1 MTVEQKM
8 LRQGCAW
15 LPRAVAAGRRD
26 GRSGRQISAQ
36 VFDAELLRPENE
48 VREVQNRRTDVV
60 ELARPPATENE
71 APREMPARDELLR
84 LYMSEA
90 AATPLLTAEEEVLLA
105 RAVSAGARASER
117 LASDAPDGDEQVAL
131 EADVAAA
138 QAARRKLIE
147 ANLRLV
153 VSVARRYLGR
163 GLPLADLIQEGNL
176 GLFRAVEKFDPER
189 GFRFS
194 TYAYWWIR
202 QAISRAVA
210 DQARTVRLPVHLV
223 ELLGRLGK
231 AAGAVEQRLG
241 REARPAEIAAELGV
255 PVEQVE
261 LAQMAAREPL
271 SLDLELGEDGDTLGE
286 LVADEDLQPA
296 EEAAERADLRAALA
310 SALESLEPAQS
321 AVLRLRFGL
330 DGGRPH
336 TLREVGQELG
346 ISGERARQ
354 LEAAGLHRLRR
365 TAGGLR
371 TYAA

>member
-1 MTVEQKM
+1 MEETRPVSHETD
-8 LRQGCAW
+8 
-15 LPRAVAAGRRD
+15 AGR
-26 GRSGRQISAQ
+26 
-36 VFDAELLRPENE
+36 E
-48 VREVQNRRTDVV
+48 V
-60 ELARPPATENE
+60 
-71 APREMPARDELLR
+71 PARDELLR

-90 AATPLLTAEEEVLLA
+90 AGTPLLTAEEEVTLA
-105 RAVSAGARASER
+105 RAVGAGAAASER
-117 LASDAPDGDEQVAL
+117 LTSATVDDGERETLQDAVTAGE
-131 EADVAAA
+131 
-138 QAARRKLIE
+138 AARRRLIE

-163 GLPLADLIQEGNL
+163 GLPLGDLIQEGNL
-176 GLFRAVEKFDPER
+176 GLFRAVDKYDPER
-189 GFRFS
+189 GYRFS

-210 DQARTVRLPVHLV
+210 DQARTVRLPVHLI

-261 LAQMAAREPL
+261 LAQSAAREPL

-286 LVADEDLQPA
+286 LVADEDLLST
-296 EEAAERADLRAALA
+296 EEAAERADMRSAVIAALDT
-310 SALESLEPAQS
+310 LEPAQS

-330 DGGRPH
+330 EGGRPH
-336 TLREVGQELG
+336 TLREVGQQLG

-354 LEAAGLHRLRR
+354 LEAAGLHHLRR
-365 TAGGLR
+365 SAGGLR
-371 TYAA
+371 PYAA

>member
-1 MTVEQKM
+1 MSSRT
-8 LRQGCAW
+8 A
-15 LPRAVAAGRRD
+15 LPEETRPA
-26 GRSGRQISAQ
+26 SGDEDLER
-36 VFDAELLRPENE
+36 EL
-48 VREVQNRRTDVV
+48 
-60 ELARPPATENE
+60 
-71 APREMPARDELLR
+71 PARDELLR
-84 LYMSEA
+84 LYMAEA
-90 AATPLLTAEEEVLLA
+90 AATPLLTAEEEVTLA
-105 RAVSAGARASER
+105 RAVAAGNRARER
-117 LASDAPDGDEQVAL
+117 LATLPPDAPEREAL
-131 EADVAAA
+131 AAEVEAGE
-138 QAARRKLIE
+138 AARRRLIE

-163 GLPLADLIQEGNL
+163 GLPLSDLIQEGNL
-176 GLFRAVEKFDPER
+176 GLFRAVEKYDPER

-210 DQARTVRLPVHLV
+210 DQARTVRLPVHLI
-223 ELLGRLGK
+223 ELLGRLNK

-261 LAQMAAREPL
+261 LAQAAAREPL
-271 SLDLELGEDGDTLGE
+271 SLDLELGDDGDTLAE
-286 LVADEDLQPA
+286 LVADDTLLST
-296 EEAAERADLRAALA
+296 EEAAERADLRAAVEA
-310 SALESLEPAQS
+310 ALDTLDPAQS

-330 DGGRPH
+330 EDGRPH
-336 TLREVGQELG
+336 TLREIGQRLG

-365 TAGGLR
+365 NAGALR

>member
-1 MTVEQKM
+1 
-8 LRQGCAW
+8 LDNIRPA
-15 LPRAVAAGRRD
+15 
-26 GRSGRQISAQ
+26 SA
-36 VFDAELLRPENE
+36 ETESP
-48 VREVQNRRTDVV
+48 REVS
-60 ELARPPATENE
+60 
-71 APREMPARDELLR
+71 ARDELLR

-90 AATPLLTAEEEVLLA
+90 AATPLLTAEEEVMLA
-105 RAVSAGARASER
+105 RQVAAGTRASEH
-117 LASDAPDGDEQVAL
+117 LLIAGVDDETRAALTAEVAT
-131 EADVAAA
+131 AA
-138 QAARRKLIE
+138 AARRRLIE

-163 GLPLADLIQEGNL
+163 GLPLGDLIQEGNL
-176 GLFRAVEKFDPER
+176 GLFRAVDKYDPER

-210 DQARTVRLPVHLV
+210 DQARTVRLPVHLI

-231 AAGAVEQRLG
+231 AASAVEQRLG
-241 REARPAEIAAELGV
+241 REARPSEIAAELSV

-261 LAQMAAREPL
+261 LALSAAREPL

-286 LVADEDLQPA
+286 LVADEDLA
-296 EEAAERADLRAALA
+296 SADEVAERADLRAAVA
-310 SALESLEPAQS
+310 AELETLEPAQS

-330 DGGRPH
+330 EGGRPH
-336 TLREVGQELG
+336 TLREVGQQLG

-365 TAGGLR
+365 AASRLR
-371 TYAA
+371 GYAA

>member
-1 MTVEQKM
+1 
-8 LRQGCAW
+8 
-15 LPRAVAAGRRD
+15 
-26 GRSGRQISAQ
+26 
-36 VFDAELLRPENE
+36 
-48 VREVQNRRTDVV
+48 VQNRRSNVLDAT
-60 ELARPPATENE
+60 RPPATETE
-71 APREMPARDELLR
+71 PARELPARDELLR

-90 AATPLLTAEEEVLLA
+90 AATPLLTAEQEVTLS
-105 RAVSAGARASER
+105 RAVGAGARATER
-117 LASDAPDGDEQVAL
+117 LTSEALDPAERASLEEAVA
-131 EADVAAA
+131 EADL
-138 QAARRKLIE
+138 ARRRLIE

-163 GLPLADLIQEGNL
+163 GLPLGDLIQEGNL

-189 GFRFS
+189 GYRFS

-261 LAQMAAREPL
+261 LAQAAAREPL

-286 LVADEDLQPA
+286 LVADDDLPPA
-296 EEAAERADLRAALA
+296 EEAAERADLRAALS
-310 SALESLEPAQS
+310 SALDSLEPAQS

>member
-1 MTVEQKM
+1 M
-8 LRQGCAW
+8 L
-15 LPRAVAAGRRD
+15 D
-26 GRSGRQISAQ
+26 
-36 VFDAELLRPENE
+36 D
-48 VREVQNRRTDVV
+48 
-60 ELARPPATENE
+60 ARPASGDNAIEQE
-71 APREMPARDELLR
+71 VSARDELLR
-84 LYMSEA
+84 LYMTEA
-90 AATPLLTAEEEVLLA
+90 AATPLLTAEEEVALA
-105 RAVSAGARASER
+105 RQIAAGVRAAEQ
-117 LASDAPDGDEQVAL
+117 LASGQGSPEERARW
-131 EADVAAA
+131 EAEVAAG
-138 QAARRKLIE
+138 QAARKRLIE

-176 GLFRAVEKFDPER
+176 GLFRAVDKFDPER

-210 DQARTVRLPVHLV
+210 DQARTVRLPVHLI
-223 ELLGRLGK
+223 ELLGKLGK
-231 AAGAVEQRLG
+231 AANAVEQRLG

-255 PVEQVE
+255 SVDQVE

-271 SLDLELGEDGDTLGE
+271 SLDLDLGEDGDTLGE
-286 LVADEDLQPA
+286 LVADEDAPPT
-296 EEAAERADLRAALA
+296 EEAAELADLRAAVA
-310 SALESLEPAQS
+310 AALDTLEPAQS

-336 TLREVGQELG
+336 TLREVGQRLG

-365 TAGGLR
+365 NSAGLR
-371 TYAA
+371 PYAA

>member
-1 MTVEQKM
+1 
-8 LRQGCAW
+8 
-15 LPRAVAAGRRD
+15 VAKTRT
-26 GRSGRQISAQ
+26 
-36 VFDAELLRPENE
+36 AEAE
-48 VREVQNRRTDVV
+48 VT
-60 ELARPPATENE
+60 RPPTHETETL
-71 APREMPARDELLR
+71 REMPARDELLR

-90 AATPLLTAEEEVLLA
+90 AATPLLTAEEEVTLA
-105 RAVSAGARASER
+105 RAVGAGSRAMER
-117 LASDAPDGDEQVAL
+117 LASEPLTEPERTALQAEVAGG
-131 EADVAAA
+131 E
-138 QAARRKLIE
+138 AARQRLIE

-163 GLPLADLIQEGNL
+163 GLPLGDLIQEGNL
-176 GLFRAVEKFDPER
+176 GLFRAVDKYDPDR

-210 DQARTVRLPVHLV
+210 DQARTVRLPVHLI

-231 AAGAVEQRLG
+231 AASAVEQRLG
-241 REARPAEIAAELGV
+241 REARPSEIAAELGV
-255 PVEQVE
+255 PVDQVE
-261 LAQMAAREPL
+261 LAQAAAREPL

-286 LVADEDLQPA
+286 LVSDDELPPTED
-296 EEAAERADLRAALA
+296 AAERADLRNAVAAALDT
-310 SALESLEPAQS
+310 LEPAQS

-336 TLREVGQELG
+336 TLREVGQQLG

-365 TAGGLR
+365 SAGALR

>member
-1 MTVEQKM
+1 LASEND
-8 LRQGCAW
+8 
-15 LPRAVAAGRRD
+15 AA
-26 GRSGRQISAQ
+26 
-36 VFDAELLRPENE
+36 
-48 VREVQNRRTDVV
+48 
-60 ELARPPATENE
+60 
-71 APREMPARDELLR
+71 REMPARDELLR

-90 AATPLLTAEEEVLLA
+90 AATPLLTAEQEISLA
-105 RAVSAGARASER
+105 RAVGAGTQAAERLLDSSVSEAARA
-117 LASDAPDGDEQVAL
+117 AL
-131 EADVAAA
+131 EATVAEG
-138 QAARRKLIE
+138 QAARRRLIE

-163 GLPLADLIQEGNL
+163 GLPLGDLIQEGNL
-176 GLFRAVEKFDPER
+176 GLFRAVEKYDPDR

-231 AAGAVEQRLG
+231 AASAVEQREG

-261 LAQMAAREPL
+261 LAQSAAREPL

-286 LVADEDLQPA
+286 LVADEDLPPA
-296 EEAAERADLRAALA
+296 EEAAERADLQRALA
-310 SALESLEPAQS
+310 TALDSLEPAQS

>member
-1 MTVEQKM
+1 MATN
-8 LRQGCAW
+8 RT
-15 LPRAVAAGRRD
+15 AVL
-26 GRSGRQISAQ
+26 
-36 VFDAELLRPENE
+36 EETRPTPSESE
-48 VREVQNRRTDVV
+48 SV
-60 ELARPPATENE
+60 
-71 APREMPARDELLR
+71 REMPARDELLR

-90 AATPLLTAEEEVLLA
+90 AATPLLTAEEEVTLA
-105 RAVSAGARASER
+105 RAVGAGARAAER
-117 LASDAPDGDEQVAL
+117 LISEALEGETRTAL
-131 EADVAAA
+131 EADVAAGE
-138 QAARRKLIE
+138 AARKRLIE

-163 GLPLADLIQEGNL
+163 GLPLGDLIQEGNL
-176 GLFRAVEKFDPER
+176 GLFRAVDKYDPER
-189 GFRFS
+189 GYRFS

-210 DQARTVRLPVHLV
+210 DQARTVRLPVHLI

-231 AAGAVEQRLG
+231 AASAVEQRLG

-255 PVEQVE
+255 PVDQVE
-261 LAQMAAREPL
+261 LAQAAAREPL

-286 LVADEDLQPA
+286 LVSDEDLPPT
-296 EEAAERADLRAALA
+296 EDAAERADLRRAVAAALDT
-310 SALESLEPAQS
+310 LEPAQS

-330 DGGRPH
+330 EDGRPH
-336 TLREVGQELG
+336 TLREVGQQLG

-365 TAGGLR
+365 SAGDLR

>member
-1 MTVEQKM
+1 VVKKQGTM
-8 LRQGCAW
+8 L
-15 LPRAVAAGRRD
+15 D
-26 GRSGRQISAQ
+26 
-36 VFDAELLRPENE
+36 D
-48 VREVQNRRTDVV
+48 
-60 ELARPPATENE
+60 ARPASGDNAIEQE
-71 APREMPARDELLR
+71 VSARDELLR
-84 LYMSEA
+84 LYMTEA
-90 AATPLLTAEEEVLLA
+90 AATPLLTAEEEVALA
-105 RAVSAGARASER
+105 RQIAAGVRAAEQ
-117 LASDAPDGDEQVAL
+117 LASGQGSPEERARW
-131 EADVAAA
+131 EAEVAAG
-138 QAARRKLIE
+138 QAARKRLIE

-176 GLFRAVEKFDPER
+176 GLFRAVDKFDPER

-210 DQARTVRLPVHLV
+210 DQARTVRLPVHLI
-223 ELLGRLGK
+223 ELLGKLGK
-231 AAGAVEQRLG
+231 AANAVEQRLG

-255 PVEQVE
+255 SVDQVE

-271 SLDLELGEDGDTLGE
+271 SLDLDLGEDGDTLGE
-286 LVADEDLQPA
+286 LVADEDAPPT
-296 EEAAERADLRAALA
+296 EEAAELADLRAAVA
-310 SALESLEPAQS
+310 AALDTLEPAQS

-336 TLREVGQELG
+336 TLREVGQRLG

-365 TAGGLR
+365 NGAILR
-371 TYAA
+371 PYAA

>member
-1 MTVEQKM
+1 V
-8 LRQGCAW
+8 
-15 LPRAVAAGRRD
+15 
-26 GRSGRQISAQ
+26 
-36 VFDAELLRPENE
+36 NE
-48 VREVQNRRTDVV
+48 VPNRRSSVV
-60 ELARPPATENE
+60 DAARPPASDNE
-71 APREMPARDELLR
+71 VAREMPARDELLR

-90 AATPLLTAEEEVLLA
+90 AATPLLTADQEITLA
-105 RAVSAGARASER
+105 RAVGAGVRASER
-117 LASDAPDGDEQVAL
+117 LASEAITVDEQAEL
-131 EADVAAA
+131 EAIIAEA
-138 QAARRKLIE
+138 QAARRQLIE

-176 GLFRAVEKFDPER
+176 GLFRAVEKYDPDR

-261 LAQMAAREPL
+261 LAQAAAREPL

-286 LVADEDLQPA
+286 LVADDDLPPA
-296 EEAAERADLRAALA
+296 EEAAERADLRAAL
-310 SALESLEPAQS
+310 SAALDSLEPAQS

-371 TYAA
+371 SYAA

>member
-1 MTVEQKM
+1 MVKKQGTM
-8 LRQGCAW
+8 L
-15 LPRAVAAGRRD
+15 D
-26 GRSGRQISAQ
+26 
-36 VFDAELLRPENE
+36 D
-48 VREVQNRRTDVV
+48 
-60 ELARPPATENE
+60 ARPASGDSAIEQE
-71 APREMPARDELLR
+71 VSARDELLR
-84 LYMSEA
+84 LYMTEA
-90 AATPLLTAEEEVLLA
+90 AATPLLTAEEEVALA
-105 RAVSAGARASER
+105 RQIAAGVRAAEQ
-117 LASDAPDGDEQVAL
+117 LASGQGSPEERARW
-131 EADVAAA
+131 EAEVAAG
-138 QAARRKLIE
+138 QAARKRLIE

-176 GLFRAVEKFDPER
+176 GLFRAVDKFDPER

-210 DQARTVRLPVHLV
+210 DQARTVRLPVHLI
-223 ELLGRLGK
+223 ELLGKLGK
-231 AAGAVEQRLG
+231 AANAVEQRLG

-255 PVEQVE
+255 SVDQVE

-271 SLDLELGEDGDTLGE
+271 SLDLDLGEDGDTLGE
-286 LVADEDLQPA
+286 LVADEDAPPT
-296 EEAAERADLRAALA
+296 EEAAELADLRAAVA
-310 SALESLEPAQS
+310 AALDTLEPAQS

-336 TLREVGQELG
+336 TLREVGQRLG

-365 TAGGLR
+365 NGAILR
-371 TYAA
+371 PYAA